1 MRLDKLLAHTG
12 YGTRK
17 EVKQIITNG
26 WVDINGQTVKKV
38 GFQVDIKNDVVTVD
52 GQEVQYQKYHYYIM
66 NKPEGIISATEDH
79 YHETVIDWL
88 GPDYAHLDL
97 FPVGRLDIDTTGLL
111 LLTNNGQL
119 AHQLLSPKREIP
131 KRYFAVVN
139 GIVDEKDIDKFA
151 KGLDLGDFVTQPSQL
166 TILNVDEAKNQSRI
180 EVVIHEGKFHQ
191 VKRMCEKINCEVI
204 QLQRLSM
211 GPLMLPD
218 DLPIGEFRPLNED
231 ERILLEDFGMNRS

>member
-38 GFQVDIKNDVVTVD
+38 GFQVDIENDVVTVD
-52 GQEVQYQKYHYYIM
+52 GQVVQYQKYHYYIM
-66 NKPEGIISATEDH
+66 NKSEGIISATEDH

-119 AHQLLSPKREIP
+119 AHQLLSPKREVP

-139 GIVDEKDIDKFA
+139 GIVEEKDIDKFA

-211 GPLMLPD
+211 GPLILPD

-231 ERILLEDFGMNRS
+231 EWTLLEDFGIE

>member
-26 WVDINGQTVKKV
+26 WVDINGQTIKKV
-38 GFQVDIKNDVVTVD
+38 GFQVDIENDVVTVD
-52 GQEVQYQKYHYYIM
+52 EQVVQYQKYHYYIM

-119 AHQLLSPKREIP
+119 AHQLLSPKREVP

-139 GIVDEKDIDKFA
+139 GIVEEKDIDKFA

-211 GPLMLPD
+211 GPLILPD
-218 DLPIGEFRPLNED
+218 DLPIGEYRPLNE
-231 ERILLEDFGMNRS
+231 EEWTLLEDFGIE

>member
-38 GFQVDIKNDVVTVD
+38 GFQVDIENDVVTVD
-52 GQEVQYQKYHYYIM
+52 GQVVQYQKYHYYIM

-119 AHQLLSPKREIP
+119 AHQLLSPKREVP

-139 GIVDEKDIDKFA
+139 GIVEEKDIDKFA

-211 GPLMLPD
+211 GPLILPD

-231 ERILLEDFGMNRS
+231 ERILLEDFGIE

>member
-38 GFQVDIKNDVVTVD
+38 GFQVDIENDVVTVD
-52 GQEVQYQKYHYYIM
+52 GQVVQYQKYHYYIM

-119 AHQLLSPKREIP
+119 AHQLLSPKREVP

-139 GIVDEKDIDKFA
+139 GIVEEKDIDKFA

-211 GPLMLPD
+211 GPLILPD
-218 DLPIGEFRPLNED
+218 DLPIGEFRPLNEN
-231 ERILLEDFGMNRS
+231 EWILLEDFGIE

>member
-38 GFQVDIKNDVVTVD
+38 GFQVDIENDVVTVD
-52 GQEVQYQKYHYYIM
+52 GQVVQYQKYHYYIM

-119 AHQLLSPKREIP
+119 AHQLLSPKREVP

-139 GIVDEKDIDKFA
+139 GIVEEKDIDKFA

-166 TILNVDEAKNQSRI
+166 TILNVDEAKNQTRI

-211 GPLMLPD
+211 GPLILPD

-231 ERILLEDFGMNRS
+231 EWTLLEDFGIE

>member
-38 GFQVDIKNDVVTVD
+38 GFQVDIENDVVTVD
-52 GQEVQYQKYHYYIM
+52 GQVVQYQKFHYYIM

-119 AHQLLSPKREIP
+119 AHQLLSPKREVP
-131 KRYFAVVN
+131 KRFFAVVS
-139 GIVDEKDIDKFA
+139 GIVEEKDIDKFA

-211 GPLMLPD
+211 GPLILPD
-218 DLPIGEFRPLNED
+218 DLPIGEYRPLNED
-231 ERILLEDFGMNRS
+231 EWTLLEDFGIE

>member
-52 GQEVQYQKYHYYIM
+52 GQVVQYQKYHYYIM

-119 AHQLLSPKREIP
+119 AHQLLSPKREVP

-139 GIVDEKDIDKFA
+139 GIVEEKDIDKFA

-204 QLQRLSM
+204 QLQRLSI
-211 GPLMLPD
+211 GPLILPD

-231 ERILLEDFGMNRS
+231 EWTLLEDFGIE

>member
-38 GFQVDIKNDVVTVD
+38 GFHVDIENDVVTVD
-52 GQEVQYQKYHYYIM
+52 GQVVQYQKYHYYIM

-88 GPDYAHLDL
+88 GPDYVHLDL

-119 AHQLLSPKREIP
+119 AHQLLSPKREVP

-139 GIVDEKDIDKFA
+139 GIVEEKDIDKFA

-211 GPLMLPD
+211 GPLILPD

-231 ERILLEDFGMNRS
+231 EWTLLEDFGIE

>member
-38 GFQVDIKNDVVTVD
+38 GFQVDIENDVVTVD
-52 GQEVQYQKYHYYIM
+52 GQVVQYQKYHYYIM

-97 FPVGRLDIDTTGLL
+97 FPVGRLDIDTTG
-111 LLTNNGQL
+111 
-119 AHQLLSPKREIP
+119 
-131 KRYFAVVN
+131 
-139 GIVDEKDIDKFA
+139 
-151 KGLDLGDFVTQPSQL
+151 
-166 TILNVDEAKNQSRI
+166 
-180 EVVIHEGKFHQ
+180 
-191 VKRMCEKINCEVI
+191 
-204 QLQRLSM
+204 
-211 GPLMLPD
+211 
-218 DLPIGEFRPLNED
+218 
-231 ERILLEDFGMNRS
+231 

>member
-38 GFQVDIKNDVVTVD
+38 GFQVDIENDVVTVD
-52 GQEVQYQKYHYYIM
+52 GQVVQYQKYHYYIM

-119 AHQLLSPKREIP
+119 AHQLLSPKREVP

-139 GIVDEKDIDKFA
+139 GIVEEKDIDKFA

-211 GPLMLPD
+211 GPLILPD
-218 DLPIGEFRPLNED
+218 DLPIGEFRTLNEN
-231 ERILLEDFGMNRS
+231 EWTLLEDFGIE

>member
-38 GFQVDIKNDVVTVD
+38 GFQVDIENDVVTVD
-52 GQEVQYQKYHYYIM
+52 GQVVQYQKYHYYIM

-119 AHQLLSPKREIP
+119 AHQLLSPKREVP

-139 GIVDEKDIDKFA
+139 GIVEEKDIDKFA

-211 GPLMLPD
+211 GPLILPD
-218 DLPIGEFRPLNED
+218 DLPIGEFRSLNDNEWT
-231 ERILLEDFGMNRS
+231 LLEDFGIE

>member
-38 GFQVDIKNDVVTVD
+38 GFQVDIENDVVTVD
-52 GQEVQYQKYHYYIM
+52 GQVVQYQKYHYYIM

-119 AHQLLSPKREIP
+119 AHQLLSPKREVP
-131 KRYFAVVN
+131 KRYFAVVS
-139 GIVDEKDIDKFA
+139 GIVEEKDIDKFA

-211 GPLMLPD
+211 GPLILPD
-218 DLPIGEFRPLNED
+218 DLPIGEYRPLNED
-231 ERILLEDFGMNRS
+231 EWTLLEDFGIE

>member
-38 GFQVDIKNDVVTVD
+38 GFQVDIENDVVTVD
-52 GQEVQYQKYHYYIM
+52 GQVVQYQKYHYYIM

-119 AHQLLSPKREIP
+119 AHQLLSPKREVP

-139 GIVDEKDIDKFA
+139 GIVEEKDIDKFA

-166 TILNVDEAKNQSRI
+166 MILNVDEAKNQSRI

-211 GPLMLPD
+211 GPLILPD

-231 ERILLEDFGMNRS
+231 EWTLLEDFGIE

>member
-38 GFQVDIKNDVVTVD
+38 GFQVDIENDVVTVD
-52 GQEVQYQKYHYYIM
+52 GQVVQYQKYHYYIM

-88 GPDYAHLDL
+88 GPDYANLDL

-119 AHQLLSPKREIP
+119 AHQLLSPKREVP

-139 GIVDEKDIDKFA
+139 GIVEEKDIDKFA

-211 GPLMLPD
+211 GPLILPD
-218 DLPIGEFRPLNED
+218 DLPIGEFRPLNEN
-231 ERILLEDFGMNRS
+231 EWTLLEDFGIE

>member
-119 AHQLLSPKREIP
+119 AHQLLSPKREVP

-139 GIVDEKDIDKFA
+139 GIVEEKDIDKFA

-191 VKRMCEKINCEVI
+191 VKRMFEKINCEVI

-231 ERILLEDFGMNRS
+231 ERILLEDFGIE

>member
-26 WVDINGQTVKKV
+26 WVDINGQNIKKV
-38 GFQVDIKNDVVTVD
+38 GFQVDIENDVVTVD
-52 GQEVQYQKYHYYIM
+52 GQVVQYQKYHYYIM

-119 AHQLLSPKREIP
+119 AHQLLSPKREVP

-139 GIVDEKDIDKFA
+139 GIVEEKDIDKFA

-191 VKRMCEKINCEVI
+191 VKRMFEKINCEVI

-211 GPLMLPD
+211 GPLILPD
-218 DLPIGEFRPLNED
+218 DLPIGEYRPLNE
-231 ERILLEDFGMNRS
+231 EEWTLLEDFGIE

>member
-38 GFQVDIKNDVVTVD
+38 GFQVDIENDVVTVD
-52 GQEVQYQKYHYYIM
+52 GQVVQYQKYHYYIM

-119 AHQLLSPKREIP
+119 AHQLLSPKREVP
-131 KRYFAVVN
+131 KRYFVVVN
-139 GIVDEKDIDKFA
+139 GIVEEKDIDKFA

-211 GPLMLPD
+211 GPLILPD

-231 ERILLEDFGMNRS
+231 EWTLLEDFGIE

>member
-38 GFQVDIKNDVVTVD
+38 GFQVDIENDVVTVD
-52 GQEVQYQKYHYYIM
+52 GQVVQYQKYHYYIM

-119 AHQLLSPKREIP
+119 AHQLLSPKREVP

-139 GIVDEKDIDKFA
+139 GIVEEKDIDKFA

-218 DLPIGEFRPLNED
+218 DLPIGEFRPLNEN
-231 ERILLEDFGMNRS
+231 EWTLLEDFGIE

>member
-38 GFQVDIKNDVVTVD
+38 GFQVDIENDVVTVD
-52 GQEVQYQKYHYYIM
+52 GQVVQYQKYHYYIM

-119 AHQLLSPKREIP
+119 AHQLLSPKREVP
-131 KRYFAVVN
+131 QRYFAVVN
-139 GIVDEKDIDKFA
+139 GIVEEKDIDKFA

-180 EVVIHEGKFHQ
+180 
-191 VKRMCEKINCEVI
+191 
-204 QLQRLSM
+204 
-211 GPLMLPD
+211 
-218 DLPIGEFRPLNED
+218 
-231 ERILLEDFGMNRS
+231 

>member
-38 GFQVDIKNDVVTVD
+38 GFQVDIENDVVTVD
-52 GQEVQYQKYHYYIM
+52 GQVVQYQKYHYYIM

-119 AHQLLSPKREIP
+119 AHQLLSPKREVP

-139 GIVDEKDIDKFA
+139 GIVEEKDIDKFA

-180 EVVIHEGKFHQ
+180 EVVIHEENFHQ

-211 GPLMLPD
+211 GPLILPD
-218 DLPIGEFRPLNED
+218 DLPIGEFRTLNEN
-231 ERILLEDFGMNRS
+231 EWTLLEDFGIE

>member
-38 GFQVDIKNDVVTVD
+38 GFQVDIENDVVTVD
-52 GQEVQYQKYHYYIM
+52 GQVVQYQKYHYYIM

-97 FPVGRLDIDTTGLL
+97 FPVGRLDINTTGLL

-119 AHQLLSPKREIP
+119 AHQLLSPKREVP

-139 GIVDEKDIDKFA
+139 GIVEEKDIDKFA

-211 GPLMLPD
+211 GPLSLPD
-218 DLPIGEFRPLNED
+218 DLPIGEYRPLNED
-231 ERILLEDFGMNRS
+231 EWTLLEDFGIE

>member
-38 GFQVDIKNDVVTVD
+38 GFQVDIENDVVTVD
-52 GQEVQYQKYHYYIM
+52 GQVVQYQKYHYYIM
-66 NKPEGIISATEDH
+66 NKPEGIIIATEDH

-119 AHQLLSPKREIP
+119 AHQLMSPKREVP

-139 GIVDEKDIDKFA
+139 GIVEEKDIDKFA

-211 GPLMLPD
+211 GPLSLPD
-218 DLPIGEFRPLNED
+218 DLPIGEYRPLNE
-231 ERILLEDFGMNRS
+231 EEWTLLEDFGIE

>member
-38 GFQVDIKNDVVTVD
+38 GFQVDIENDVVTVD
-52 GQEVQYQKYHYYIM
+52 GQVVQYQKYHYYIM

-119 AHQLLSPKREIP
+119 AHQLLSPKREVP

-139 GIVDEKDIDKFA
+139 GIVEEKDIDKFA

-231 ERILLEDFGMNRS
+231 ERILLEDFGIE

>member
-38 GFQVDIKNDVVTVD
+38 GFQVDIENDVVTVD
-52 GQEVQYQKYHYYIM
+52 GQVVQYQKFHYYIM

-119 AHQLLSPKREIP
+119 AHQLLSPKREVP
-131 KRYFAVVN
+131 KRYFAVVS
-139 GIVDEKDIDKFA
+139 GIVEEKDIDKFA

-211 GPLMLPD
+211 GPLILPD
-218 DLPIGEFRPLNED
+218 DLPIGEYRPLNED
-231 ERILLEDFGMNRS
+231 EWTLLEDFGIE

>member
-52 GQEVQYQKYHYYIM
+52 GQVVQYQKYHYYIM

-119 AHQLLSPKREIP
+119 AHQLLSPKREVP

-139 GIVDEKDIDKFA
+139 GIVEEKDIDKFA

-211 GPLMLPD
+211 GPLILPD

-231 ERILLEDFGMNRS
+231 EWTLLEDFGIE

>member
-38 GFQVDIKNDVVTVD
+38 GFQVDIENDVVTVD
-52 GQEVQYQKYHYYIM
+52 GQVVQYQKYHYYIM

-119 AHQLLSPKREIP
+119 AHQLLSPKREVP

-139 GIVDEKDIDKFA
+139 GIVEEKDIDKFA

-211 GPLMLPD
+211 GQLILPD

-231 ERILLEDFGMNRS
+231 EWTLLEDFGIE

>member
-38 GFQVDIKNDVVTVD
+38 GFQVDIENDVVTVD
-52 GQEVQYQKYHYYIM
+52 GQVVQYQKYHYYIM

-119 AHQLLSPKREIP
+119 AHQLLSPKREVP

-139 GIVDEKDIDKFA
+139 GIVEEKDIDKFA

-211 GPLMLPD
+211 GPLSLPD
-218 DLPIGEFRPLNED
+218 DLPIGEYRPLNED
-231 ERILLEDFGMNRS
+231 EWTLLEDFGIE

>member
-38 GFQVDIKNDVVTVD
+38 GFQVDIENDVVTVD
-52 GQEVQYQKYHYYIM
+52 GQVVQYQKYHYYIM

-119 AHQLLSPKREIP
+119 AHQLLSPKREVP

-139 GIVDEKDIDKFA
+139 GIVEEKDIDKFA

-211 GPLMLPD
+211 GPLSLPD
-218 DLPIGEFRPLNED
+218 DLPIGEYRPLNE
-231 ERILLEDFGMNRS
+231 EEWTLLEDFGIE

>member
-38 GFQVDIKNDVVTVD
+38 GFQVDIENDVVTVD
-52 GQEVQYQKYHYYIM
+52 GQVVQYQKYHYYIM

-119 AHQLLSPKREIP
+119 AHQLLSPKREVP

-139 GIVDEKDIDKFA
+139 GIVEEKDIDKFA

-211 GPLMLPD
+211 GPLILPD

-231 ERILLEDFGMNRS
+231 EWTLLEDFGIE

>member
-38 GFQVDIKNDVVTVD
+38 GFQVDIENDVVTVD
-52 GQEVQYQKYHYYIM
+52 GQVVQYQKYHYYIM

-119 AHQLLSPKREIP
+119 AHQLLSPKREVP

-139 GIVDEKDIDKFA
+139 GIVEEKDIDKFA

-166 TILNVDEAKNQSRI
+166 TILNVDEAKNQTRI

-204 QLQRLSM
+204 QLQRLSI
-211 GPLMLPD
+211 GPLILPD

-231 ERILLEDFGMNRS
+231 EWTLLEDFGIE

>member
-52 GQEVQYQKYHYYIM
+52 GQAVQYQKYHYYIM

-119 AHQLLSPKREIP
+119 AHQLLSPKREVP

-139 GIVDEKDIDKFA
+139 GIVEEKDIDKFA

-231 ERILLEDFGMNRS
+231 ERILLEDFGIE

>member
-38 GFQVDIKNDVVTVD
+38 GFQVDIENDVVTVD
-52 GQEVQYQKYHYYIM
+52 GQVVQYQKYHYYIM

-97 FPVGRLDIDTTGLL
+97 FPVGRLDIDTAGLL

-119 AHQLLSPKREIP
+119 AHQLLSPKREVP

-139 GIVDEKDIDKFA
+139 GIVEEKDIDKFA

-211 GPLMLPD
+211 GPLILPD

-231 ERILLEDFGMNRS
+231 EWTLLEDFGIE

>member
-38 GFQVDIKNDVVTVD
+38 GFQVDIENDVVTVD
-52 GQEVQYQKYHYYIM
+52 GQVVQYQKYHYYIM

-119 AHQLLSPKREIP
+119 AHQLLSPKREVP

-139 GIVDEKDIDKFA
+139 GIVEEKDIDKFA
-151 KGLDLGDFVTQPSQL
+151 KGLDLGDFITQPSQL

-211 GPLMLPD
+211 GPLILPD
-218 DLPIGEFRPLNED
+218 DLPIGEYRPLNED
-231 ERILLEDFGMNRS
+231 EWTLLEDFGIE

>member
-38 GFQVDIKNDVVTVD
+38 GFQVDIENDVVTVD
-52 GQEVQYQKYHYYIM
+52 GQVVQYQKYHYYIM

-119 AHQLLSPKREIP
+119 AHQLLSPKREVP
-131 KRYFAVVN
+131 KRYFAVVS
-139 GIVDEKDIDKFA
+139 GIVEEKDIDKFA

-211 GPLMLPD
+211 GPLSLPD
-218 DLPIGEFRPLNED
+218 DLPIGEYRPLNED
-231 ERILLEDFGMNRS
+231 EWTLLEDFGIE

>member
-52 GQEVQYQKYHYYIM
+52 GQVVQYQKYHYYIM

-119 AHQLLSPKREIP
+119 AHQLLSPKREVP

-139 GIVDEKDIDKFA
+139 GIVEEKDIDKFA

-166 TILNVDEAKNQSRI
+166 TILNVDEAKNQTRI

-204 QLQRLSM
+204 QLQRLSI
-211 GPLMLPD
+211 GPLILPD

-231 ERILLEDFGMNRS
+231 EWTLLEDFGIE